1 MRRLRII
8 GITSLLLAL
17 SSAGPAATWEFD
29 PVHTGVQFKVRHL
42 MVSHVR
48 GDFEKVSG
56 KIVYDERG
64 ISRSSADITIDA
76 SSINTRVAKRDEHLK
91 SPDFLDAAKYP
102 SLVFK
107 SKKVEKAG
115 DGKLKMTGDLTIR
128 GVTKG
133 IARGRRGSGESRP
146 RKSTGRISGSPGTRR
161 SRPGEWSWATR
172 WKSPSTP
179 RFSRSG
185 KPRES
190 TVSAPGW
197 PAGGSKQKDGEREA
211 GFLSWSSTFSSKKRN
226 FMVKGNHANRS
237 FRLFRISH
245 TYRGR

>member
-17 SSAGPAATWEFD
+17 SSAAFAATWEFD
-29 PVHTGVQFKVRHL
+29 PAHTGVQFKVRHL

-56 KIVYDERG
+56 KIVYDEKD

-76 SSINTRVAKRDEHLK
+76 ASINTRVAKRDEHLK

-107 SKKVEKAG
+107 SKKVEQAG

-128 GVTKG
+128 GVTKEVVLDIEG
-133 IARGRRGSGESRP
+133 PTSPIRDIEGKTRVGGVASTKIN
-146 RKSTGRISGSPGTRR
+146 RKDFGLTWNKAIETGGVVVGDEVEITIDIEIIKEG
-161 SRPGEWSWATR
+161 
-172 WKSPSTP
+172 
-179 RFSRSG
+179 
-185 KPRES
+185 
-190 TVSAPGW
+190 
-197 PAGGSKQKDGEREA
+197 
-211 GFLSWSSTFSSKKRN
+211 
-226 FMVKGNHANRS
+226 
-237 FRLFRISH
+237 
-245 TYRGR
+245 